1 MNFSGLK
8 NCKPINVRMPQILQ
22 IADCK
27 KQKANLLYK
36 YGKKQIANLL
46 YKYGK
51 LQICSTK
58 LHQTAYQIEITHIF

>member
-1 MNFSGLK
+1 
-8 NCKPINVRMPQILQ
+8 LQ